1 MGPLLLGRQFQI
13 KLSLSTLHVP
23 SAKFK
28 LSVALHR
35 DGAAD
40 LSKTSSVSS
49 SRHITD
55 KIFMVR
61 LQNQN
66 LLGVGGVA
74 VFPSQSRE
82 QSY

>member
-1 MGPLLLGRQFQI
+1 MGPLIFGRQFQI
-13 KLSLSTLHVP
+13 NLSLSIFHVP

-49 SRHITD
+49 SLHITD
-55 KIFMVR
+55 KFFMAR

-66 LLGVGGVA
+66 LLGFGGVVLFA
-74 VFPSQSRE
+74 SQSRG